1 MKAYFAKCQE
11 RAGANDKALK
21 EKICRRTAWLF
32 NPEAH

>member
-21 EKICRRTAWLF
+21 EKIRKQSAWLF
-32 NPEAH
+32 NPEAL